1 MGKGEI
7 SPNLG
12 LVCKPLPDGGPH
24 IIMVKSIPGVFR
36 DMNGDIVG
44 DEMAAE
50 AGFDVA
56 ALKRVA
62 AKEAAK
68 ADALAA
74 VEARFSKESKAIES
88 MSDEE
93 LGVEP
98 AISAAEDDSA
108 PFVKRTSSGE
118 PRVAR
123 LVEGGP
129 VRVIEYDNSDKAWK
143 LFDRDTGA
151 VYARDLSKT
160 EAMELLVEAI

>member
-1 MGKGEI
+1 
-7 SPNLG
+7 
-12 LVCKPLPDGGPH
+12 
-24 IIMVKSIPGVFR
+24 MVKSIPGVFR
-36 DMNGDIVG
+36 DMNGDIVP
-44 DEMAAE
+44 DATATE

-68 ADALAA
+68 TEALAA
-74 VEARFSKESKAIES
+74 VEARFAEETKAIDG

-98 AISAAEDDSA
+98 APVDAEEDAA
-108 PFVKRTSSGE
+108 PFVKRTASGE

-123 LVEGGP
+123 LIEGGP

-143 LFDRDTGA
+143 LFDRDTGE

-160 EAMELLVEAI
+160 EAMELLVEAA

>member
-12 LVCKPLPDGGPH
+12 LICKPLPKGGPH
-24 IIMVKSIPGVFR
+24 IVMVKSIPGVFR
-36 DMNGDIVG
+36 DMNGDIVP

-68 ADALAA
+68 SEALAA
-74 VEARFSKESKAIES
+74 VEARFAKEARAIEG

-98 AISAAEDDSA
+98 APAVANEDAA

-129 VRVIEYDNSDKAWK
+129 VRVIEYDNSDKAWR
-143 LFDRDTGA
+143 LFDRDTGKI
-151 VYARDLSKT
+151 YARDLSKT
-160 EAMELLVEAI
+160 EAMELLVEAV